1 MREDSDA
8 QKEDLDVATDPV
20 HRSRSLGSSATNDR
34 FLQLRR
40 ATNDRCCASSDRP
53 SKLQTEHGTSRLR
66 HHTKESNTVVS
77 STDSKLSIKKVAT
90 SCFTQAVAEPIM
102 AGLEKLQ
109 ARLDEINAKLDG
121 TKKDVS
127 DRRCKDNTSND
138 PFSRCKS
145 VQQFGCR

>member
-1 MREDSDA
+1 MLPQIQYIDTIVGLQCDERQMPAIQTCRKKTCGAPRPSTL
-8 QKEDLDVATDPV
+8 QGTWSS
-20 HRSRSLGSSATNDR
+20 RSRYQT
-34 FLQLRR
+34 R
-40 ATNDRCCASSDRP
+40 A
-53 SKLQTEHGTSRLR
+53 
-66 HHTKESNTVVS
+66 SNTVVS
-77 STDSKLSIKKVAT
+77 STDSKLSMKKVAT
-90 SCFTQAVAEPIM
+90 SCFTQAVAEPIT

-109 ARLDEINAKLDG
+109 ARLDEINTKLDG